1 MAFSFTIL
9 CKWAYTHSNTVTPFT
24 TNKIF
29 LRKCKKRFG
38 KKQDPWKRQWKLY
51 RIMADSL
58 SLLRQFTID
67 EKHIEEREDQ
77 IIFNEFSWNKDS
89 LTNFIS
95 YRSVSILVFFVILS
109 KLSLILSKINSNV
122 IFLKLKLSCYY
133 KSGFDVNL

>member
-1 MAFSFTIL
+1 
-9 CKWAYTHSNTVTPFT
+9 
-24 TNKIF
+24 
-29 LRKCKKRFG
+29 
-38 KKQDPWKRQWKLY
+38 
-51 RIMADSL
+51 MADSL

-109 KLSLILSKINSNV
+109 KLSLIVSKIHSNV
-122 IFLKLKLSCYY
+122 IFLKLNLSSYY

>member
-1 MAFSFTIL
+1 
-9 CKWAYTHSNTVTPFT
+9 
-24 TNKIF
+24 
-29 LRKCKKRFG
+29 
-38 KKQDPWKRQWKLY
+38 
-51 RIMADSL
+51 MADSL

-109 KLSLILSKINSNV
+109 KLSLILSKIHSNV
-122 IFLKLKLSCYY
+122 IFLKLNLSSYN

>member
-1 MAFSFTIL
+1 
-9 CKWAYTHSNTVTPFT
+9 
-24 TNKIF
+24 
-29 LRKCKKRFG
+29 
-38 KKQDPWKRQWKLY
+38 
-51 RIMADSL
+51 MADSL

-109 KLSLILSKINSNV
+109 KLSLIVSKIHSNV
-122 IFLKLKLSCYY
+122 IFLKLNLSSYN